1 MGRDRTRLSYILKDT
16 YATTWHTGGI
26 NALALDLTALTP
38 LLGSSNHVCP
48 ANDDNGGILYSAG
61 RDSVINSWNLHLNHH
76 IMDDPSSST
85 AQAQASAEASG
96 TRLLPI
102 SPFNLMVRL
111 HSIRSIALQVCCHSS
126 MVSNGDGDIAVA
138 MDADTAISSTLPPIS
153 IPASSMASP
162 SAGSLQSAYMG
173 ILTDGARESSGLSG
187 SAVDRRS
194 RRSVSFST
202 HTPNASIKTILM
214 WDTHTTQA
222 PVKVGLHA
230 DYVKRLAYAPKA
242 NFVAS
247 GGLDRKIYI
256 WDLQESRL
264 KPRVTMS
271 SDSPNASV
279 YSLACNPSGTVIV
292 SGSPEKMV
300 RVWDPRSITH
310 QSLLNLQGHTDN
322 IRDLLVS
329 EDGRHL
335 QRRWASGSIA
345 GTDDGFIWTATSKS
359 HINRWRD
366 IPFSTTTNPMF
377 SPTGGKLIIPSISII
392 DHTPDMF
399 DVSGSL
405 SGYGSL
411 RRSNDIRSIQLGLA
425 TLTTEPT
432 DDSDHD
438 DNKLVPVWREP
449 VDTIPGAPGIARFTM
464 LNNRRHVVTIN
475 TDGDVALW
483 DIICCCKI
491 KSFGK
496 ADFSEVVQAEN
507 TTEWVANWCHIDT
520 KSGGLTVHL
529 EEGRCLDAE
538 IYYEDLNLPV
548 KSHSEDQRINLAKWA
563 LTYLLLPYIK
573 AVFPKDE
580 SLIKHTSPVIGLLP
594 GLPLGPQNADTDLPM
609 SEQPLWDHPSGSLP
623 LRDSSPALQL
633 QFVFPAMQIA
643 LPDDVDLG
651 NTRSGDEREHSH
663 VGSTGV
669 GETDSQR
676 SSLNTSAQEDRT
688 DLFTETGTIVTDVS
702 STFAHSKLAHLVE
715 DDADSTV
722 QEDGAFAISTD
733 VSGNLDTLT
742 SGGLTASL
750 IDALPPDASTCVS
763 SDAAPQTPNTPLVAP
778 GDGSLTDQ
786 PNIAMTSATP
796 MAHLLPSSSM
806 GGSIMDKFK
815 MRRRTLT
822 NGSSKSD
829 DNNTGAGSSG
839 VADNTPGSV
848 SSGGHGYGNQR
859 QSPQPGASGSATTA
873 TPSGTVVADPPRR
886 RMWGSV
892 GLFRNFSTGNTSGQD
907 SFSTTSSTATSTA
920 PATALPGSS
929 PSTPSVQL
937 ASVTTTPI
945 LHTVAETASTDASDA
960 SLPNNT
966 STLSGAP
973 TSIPGATAAHAVS
986 SNITSTASNSVGLAF
1001 GSQSGLPVT
1010 PVKQDGDFLNYD
1022 YTPSIAIPP
1031 LVPIIISYE
1040 ESPEAS
1046 SYMDVF
1052 RGVSGNLGSAKC
1064 VEDLDVVIPPWLY
1077 EWVVMRKPLQHEPA
1091 KISFLLSP
1099 HPNSKLPE
1107 MPAGN
1112 NRLTANRMLRV
1123 KKVMGYVSEKLGI
1136 EIEPVWQ
1143 DTLNQGTLSESAIR
1157 LDIYCNDKFQ
1167 DTQGSQYDYDDYAV
1181 ANQLSLPHTA
1191 STLRPADVAQ
1201 GRSSPLHHGLAD
1213 DYTLSLSSQP
1223 LSLSSHS
1230 HHRHN
1235 GRKDSHSPRKHH
1247 HNGSSIDSNAPLSF
1261 HDPESDLVD
1270 ESLLEFGQSEQDQDQ
1285 LEVATELPPHACS
1298 AASVVKCIAC
1308 AKWFCNARGQSN
1320 GSHII
1325 NHLVRARHK
1334 EISLHPKSAL
1344 GDTLFECYS
1353 CGSRNIFL
1361 LGFIPAK
1368 SDTVVALLCRQPCA
1382 SSHSSK
1388 DVNWDLS
1395 QWMPLIEDRSLLS
1408 WIVKV
1413 PSEQE
1418 QVRAR
1423 HITSQQMVKL
1433 EDVWKE
1439 NATATVEDL
1448 DKPGVDDD
1456 PLPVLKYDDAYQYQ
1470 NIFGP
1475 LVKMEADYDRRMK
1488 EAQTQEDVIVRWDM
1502 GLNMKRIANFQLPK
1516 LELGDLRLAVG
1527 DELLLKY
1534 HGELHTKWEGT
1545 GHVIKIPNNIS
1556 DEVGM
1561 ELRHDDRAPI
1571 ECTHNFSVD
1580 FVWKSTSFDRM
1591 QNAMKTFALDE
1602 NSVSAY
1608 VYHRLLGHDVDPQ
1621 ALRVVLPKR
1630 INAPNLPE
1638 LNHSQATAVKSVLQ
1652 KPLSLIQG
1660 QVLVCAPSNVAV
1672 DHLTSKIH
1680 LTGLKVVRV
1689 TAKSRGAR
1697 VVKLSSQDE
1706 KKYKTLFRRAE
1717 REILEHADVI
1727 CTTCMGAGDPRLSR
1741 FSFRSVLIDEATQAC
1756 EPECLIPLVLGSKQV
1771 SLFERLINLGLRPI
1785 RLQVQYRMHP
1795 CLSEFPSNMFYEGSL
1810 QNGVTVQERIRPEV
1824 DFPWPIPETPM
1835 IFHGSFGQEEIA
1847 ASGKSYLNRTE
1858 AAYVE
1863 KVVTRFLKAGVTP
1876 NQIGIVTPYEGQRA
1890 YVVQHMQFNGSLK
1903 KELYKEIEVAS
1914 VDSFQGREKDYIIV
1928 TCVRSNE
1935 NQGIGF

>member
-96 TRLLPI
+96 NKTTADIPI
-102 SPFNLMVRL
+102 QSYGPSALNSFHSSPSL
-111 HSIRSIALQVCCHSS
+111 SCHSS

-202 HTPNASIKTILM
+202 HTYPTHLLSQQVHSLEPEFGLDLFDILNHNQRIYPKVPPSTFRRSFQQHSDWVNDIVLCNNNNNLISCSSDRTILM

-329 EDGRHL
+329 EDGRWVISASADSTLRLWSLAMPSRCYTTYTHFDDAVWCL
-335 QRRWASGSIA
+335 ASASPSLETFWAGCRDGHITKMSRVHRVNSADESSESVVICKEDGPVVRIA

-796 MAHLLPSSSM
+796 MVVLTGIIEPPSQNMGQDTPVTPMTPLTTSATVSTGTSTPGSSSM

-945 LHTVAETASTDASDA
+945 LHTVAETASTDASDV

-1157 LDIYCNDKFQ
+1157 LDIYCNDKVIPPR
-1167 DTQGSQYDYDDYAV
+1167 T
-1181 ANQLSLPHTA
+1181 SLATI
-1191 STLRPADVAQ
+1191 
-1201 GRSSPLHHGLAD
+1201 
-1213 DYTLSLSSQP
+1213 
-1223 LSLSSHS
+1223 
-1230 HHRHN
+1230 
-1235 GRKDSHSPRKHH
+1235 KHH
-1247 HNGSSIDSNAPLSF
+1247 
-1261 HDPESDLVD
+1261 
-1270 ESLLEFGQSEQDQDQ
+1270 
-1285 LEVATELPPHACS
+1285 
-1298 AASVVKCIAC
+1298 
-1308 AKWFCNARGQSN
+1308 
-1320 GSHII
+1320 
-1325 NHLVRARHK
+1325 
-1334 EISLHPKSAL
+1334 
-1344 GDTLFECYS
+1344 
-1353 CGSRNIFL
+1353 
-1361 LGFIPAK
+1361 
-1368 SDTVVALLCRQPCA
+1368 
-1382 SSHSSK
+1382 
-1388 DVNWDLS
+1388 
-1395 QWMPLIEDRSLLS
+1395 
-1408 WIVKV
+1408 
-1413 PSEQE
+1413 
-1418 QVRAR
+1418 
-1423 HITSQQMVKL
+1423 
-1433 EDVWKE
+1433 VWK
-1439 NATATVEDL
+1439 
-1448 DKPGVDDD
+1448 
-1456 PLPVLKYDDAYQYQ
+1456 
-1470 NIFGP
+1470 
-1475 LVKMEADYDRRMK
+1475 
-1488 EAQTQEDVIVRWDM
+1488 
-1502 GLNMKRIANFQLPK
+1502 
-1516 LELGDLRLAVG
+1516 LGG
-1527 DELLLKY
+1527 D
-1534 HGELHTKWEGT
+1534 
-1545 GHVIKIPNNIS
+1545 
-1556 DEVGM
+1556 
-1561 ELRHDDRAPI
+1561 
-1571 ECTHNFSVD
+1571 
-1580 FVWKSTSFDRM
+1580 
-1591 QNAMKTFALDE
+1591 
-1602 NSVSAY
+1602 
-1608 VYHRLLGHDVDPQ
+1608 
-1621 ALRVVLPKR
+1621 
-1630 INAPNLPE
+1630 
-1638 LNHSQATAVKSVLQ
+1638 
-1652 KPLSLIQG
+1652 
-1660 QVLVCAPSNVAV
+1660 
-1672 DHLTSKIH
+1672 
-1680 LTGLKVVRV
+1680 
-1689 TAKSRGAR
+1689 
-1697 VVKLSSQDE
+1697 
-1706 KKYKTLFRRAE
+1706 
-1717 REILEHADVI
+1717 
-1727 CTTCMGAGDPRLSR
+1727 
-1741 FSFRSVLIDEATQAC
+1741 
-1756 EPECLIPLVLGSKQV
+1756 IPL
-1771 SLFERLINLGLRPI
+1771 
-1785 RLQVQYRMHP
+1785 M
-1795 CLSEFPSNMFYEGSL
+1795 
-1810 QNGVTVQERIRPEV
+1810 
-1824 DFPWPIPETPM
+1824 
-1835 IFHGSFGQEEIA
+1835 
-1847 ASGKSYLNRTE
+1847 
-1858 AAYVE
+1858 
-1863 KVVTRFLKAGVTP
+1863 
-1876 NQIGIVTPYEGQRA
+1876 
-1890 YVVQHMQFNGSLK
+1890 
-1903 KELYKEIEVAS
+1903 YKESTA
-1914 VDSFQGREKDYIIV
+1914 Q
-1928 TCVRSNE
+1928 
-1935 NQGIGF
+1935 